1 MGVFALLVSAVL
13 AQEVCERPIP
23 PEDLA
28 PPSARSDP
36 EFRAFL
42 NSEYQNY
49 LGAAEAYLN
58 CLGREHQSVFEEM
71 RGVFERW
78 RRYFGEEARMREA
91 EDTH

>member
-1 MGVFALLVSAVL
+1 MGVFALLVSAAL
-13 AQEVCERPIP
+13 AQEVCDRPIP

-49 LGAAEAYLN
+49 LGADEGRRGYPLMLPVFREGGFVPATLDLFVRGGAYP
-58 CLGREHQSVFEEM
+58 G
-71 RGVFERW
+71 
-78 RRYFGEEARMREA
+78 FGEEGS
-91 EDTH
+91 